1 MGGMVVIIQ
10 LVEIAHDFALLRP
23 GELHRI
29 GKHIVMGLLVIKQNR
44 DYMTLSHTLYG
55 TMKTEFRLE
64 LDGKLQERNLPGAVA
79 PEVRSRI
86 GRSRISAHTYQ
97 TTDHLEALLLW
108 TLDDMAANMIAMRR
122 CAYCGRYFLPYSVVN
137 CYCDRLVKGS
147 GGKTCKEVGAV
158 TKHQEEVNSD
168 TAKALYRKVNN
179 RTQQAAKRLEAQY
192 PNIRK
197 VNYRQWQLEV
207 KLMLEKVQTGE
218 MDYESFAIK
227 IDKAPRELLG
237 LTKEN

>member
-1 MGGMVVIIQ
+1 MDCIYHPDEQAADYSILERYFLMRQ
-10 LVEIAHDFALLRP
+10 E
-23 GELHRI
+23 
-29 GKHIVMGLLVIKQNR
+29 NR

-55 TMKTEFRLE
+55 TMKTEFRLA
-64 LDGKLQERNLPGAVA
+64 LDGKLQERNLPGTVP
-79 PEVRSRI
+79 PEVRTHI
-86 GRSRISAHTYQ
+86 GRSHISAHTYQ

-108 TLDDMAANMIAMRR
+108 TLDDMAANTIAMRR

-137 CYCDRLVKGS
+137 CYCDRLVEGS
-147 GGKTCKEVGAV
+147 AGKTCKEVGAA

-168 TAKALYRKVNN
+168 AAKALYRKVNN

-197 VNYRQWQLEV
+197 VNYRNWQLEA

-218 MDYESFAIK
+218 MDYEGFATA
-227 IDKAPRELLG
+227 IDKTPRELLG
-237 LTKEN
+237 L